1 MSDATR
7 QNVDQVSA
15 IRVGPRVAVVGA
27 GLAGLSCAREL
38 AQLGYLPVVFEASD
52 RVGGRCSSRNTRIGV
67 FDDASQVIS
76 GPTQLETLANAES
89 GQLSALHPWTIRAS
103 AAEAERETGEML
115 QDEDE
120 AEAGATPVLRSV
132 GSVGVPSMLALAQA
146 LARPLDVRMKTSVQ
160 RAFRRGS
167 RWVLSGSAGDI
178 DEDFRALVVAVPAPV
193 ALPLVTASQT
203 ISDVLR
209 PVRFA
214 SRWVLL
220 LGSERPVPL
229 PGYRVFQGSP
239 IERVAGMHTKPGR
252 GSAGPQRWFIEADQ
266 RWSIDHERDDAET
279 VAELLLDNFRAHAIR
294 SVAPNYLCALQWRH
308 AFVQNPAAQGRRAEV
323 LWDEQLC
330 LGVCGDSVVASRVD
344 RVHHSGMALARRVD
358 ESLNPRSQQH
368 LFEVIRRRR
377 DRRLEIQL

>member
-1 MSDATR
+1 MSRTTQEDLS
-7 QNVDQVSA
+7 QVSA
-15 IRVGPRVAVVGA
+15 IRLGQRVAVVGA
-27 GLAGLSCAREL
+27 GFAGLSCAREL
-38 AQLGYLPVVFEASD
+38 SQLGYAPVVFEASD
-52 RVGGRCSSRNTRIGV
+52 RIGGRCSSRNTRIGV

-76 GPTQLETLANAES
+76 GPTQLESLTPSEA
-89 GQLSALHPWTIRAS
+89 GQLASLHPWTIRAS
-103 AAEAERETGEML
+103 AAEAERDNVEVL
-115 QDEDE
+115 QDDDE
-120 AEAGATPVLRSV
+120 AEAGATPILTSV

-146 LARPLDVRMKTSVQ
+146 LARPLDVRLKTSVQ
-160 RAFRRGS
+160 RAFRRGT

-178 DEDFRALVVAVPAPV
+178 DEDFQALVVAVPAPV
-193 ALPLVTASQT
+193 ALPLVSASQT

-220 LGSERPVPL
+220 LGAERPVPL

-252 GSAGPQRWFIEADQ
+252 TTAGAQRWFIEADQ
-266 RWSIDHERDDAET
+266 RWSLDHERDDAET

-294 SVAPNYLCALQWRH
+294 PVAPNYLCALQWRH
-308 AFVQNPAAQGRRAEV
+308 AFVQNPAGQSRRADV

-344 RVHHSGMALARRVD
+344 RVHRSGMALARRVD
-358 ESLNPRSQQH
+358 ECLNPRSQQH
-368 LFEVIRRRR
+368 LFDVIRRRR
-377 DRRLEIQL
+377 DRRLETQL